1 MAAELSMN
9 GKKKIETLQ
18 KEFTQKFAYLTLVF
32 LDKERRAIDISK
44 SLSEVRQAKG
54 DDISIIASLKVN
66 TLEKRFLENF
76 GLIVEV
82 AYQKSD
88 KVVYTK
94 DNVDKTLNELNKW
107 CEQNDCQPFEFKKS
121 FTGNTL
127 SSVQEQLFEAI
138 KENYPNAEAKKI
150 NKDNY
155 LDVYVPEINKK
166 RGTHLYFN
174 TAKDGIKIGFYCRD
188 EEFVEAVLSRSTNIE
203 KYAQGIRILDNP
215 LQNDVEEATA
225 SALSFLEE
233 ITGDQ
238 KNNSDEEDERDFDK
252 ILRDLGYGDDE
263 DSDEDIISLKVGD
276 KVDASMFLKTANV
289 DFWLGDYKEKFI
301 KEIFY
306 SDDNEKY
313 LAVITDNK
321 GNVIDNWD
329 IEALNTQFNSSYK
342 ISIKEE
348 VNESSEDEID
358 EETNEEDRSVD
369 DIMKDLGYD
378 DEDETEDLEQI
389 NDEQATADFSLSS
402 FDVNEKSVIDKISDE
417 IKSGKYLTNLLYI
430 NNKLDELGY
439 AIDKHQAYF
448 FDSNV
453 IISDRELEG
462 FLVVNMDGFYSNC
475 MDAEEMTP
483 IFSWSGV
490 NNIKYAES
498 KKGCSID
505 IISDQGALTIKKA
518 DSHSLKIL
526 YTFYQNVWKAIN
538 DKFKDEPYINWGEVE
553 DMGINEVGFSIFL
566 DYYNFN
572 ISQIEGDL

>member
-1 MAAELSMN
+1 M
-9 GKKKIETLQ
+9 
-18 KEFTQKFAYLTLVF
+18 
-32 LDKERRAIDISK
+32 
-44 SLSEVRQAKG
+44 
-54 DDISIIASLKVN
+54 
-66 TLEKRFLENF
+66 
-76 GLIVEV
+76 
-82 AYQKSD
+82 
-88 KVVYTK
+88 
-94 DNVDKTLNELNKW
+94 
-107 CEQNDCQPFEFKKS
+107 
-121 FTGNTL
+121 
-127 SSVQEQLFEAI
+127 
-138 KENYPNAEAKKI
+138 
-150 NKDNY
+150 
-155 LDVYVPEINKK
+155 DVYVPEINKK